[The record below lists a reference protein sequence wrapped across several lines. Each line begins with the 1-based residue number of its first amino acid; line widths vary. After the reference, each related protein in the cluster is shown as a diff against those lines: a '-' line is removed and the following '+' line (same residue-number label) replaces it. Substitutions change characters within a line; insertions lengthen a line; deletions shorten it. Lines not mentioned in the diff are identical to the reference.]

1 MKKTTLIIL
10 LCLCFFNISSPCF
23 CEDILEATYAQN
35 AAEYT
40 NYKNCIRLYKLP
52 YEKLYYLALSSIPA
66 SKFEIVEM
74 QSRNGYIIFQTDN
87 REFLLSIFKKDKNYT
102 FIRLTPCDNN
112 YYFSPSIVTKIF
124 NYIDIHFN
132 EEVKQL
138 KM

>member
-1 MKKTTLIIL
+1 M
-10 LCLCFFNISSPCF
+10 
-23 CEDILEATYAQN
+23 
-35 AAEYT
+35 
-40 NYKNCIRLYKLP
+40 
-52 YEKLYYLALSSIPA
+52 
-66 SKFEIVEM
+66 EM

>member
-1 MKKTTLIIL
+1 MKKIIFIIL
-10 LCLCFFNISSPCF
+10 VFCCFNIGQAAL